1 MIYIENKKY
10 KYFRASYLIIFNESD
25 VQEIAYNYLFNY
37 TYSYIK
43 HIPRISVIFSNK
55 RKNSK

>member
-25 VQEIAYNYLFNY
+25 KCKKL
-37 TYSYIK
+37 
-43 HIPRISVIFSNK
+43 HITTCLIIHTVI
-55 RKNSK
+55 